1 MKDLIG
7 FFILLNWGEMGMVE
21 GAVTCIIAFKTGAP
35 CILQKTLQKNT
46 RSDNIKLYERIK
58 MEVIL

>member
-1 MKDLIG
+1 
-7 FFILLNWGEMGMVE
+7 MGMV
-21 GAVTCIIAFKTGAP
+21 GVAVTCIIAFKTGDP

-46 RSDNIKLYERIK
+46 CSDNIKLYERIK